1 MWVLGVLQKSF
12 PKKFIK
18 KYLCYRLFLMLLK
31 SFRLSGLQLYWRD
44 TPALV
49 FQNKPFVD
57 FLQNRCS
64 WIIHKTHRKALLCW
78 SYFFKNTFFYRT
90 SPVAAPE
97 SFSFPACNFII
108 KATTAKFFFSKF
120 SKIFKDIF
128 SFDRT
133 PQDDCFL
140 CLPVN
145 LSFSEYFF
153 YSAAPENCYFLYKLK
168 NFNHQ
173 MQ

>member
-1 MWVLGVLQKSF
+1 M
-12 PKKFIK
+12 
-18 KYLCYRLFLMLLK
+18 
-31 SFRLSGLQLYWRD
+31 
-44 TPALV
+44 
-49 FQNKPFVD
+49 
-57 FLQNRCS
+57 
-64 WIIHKTHRKALLCW
+64 
-78 SYFFKNTFFYRT
+78 
-90 SPVAAPE
+90 
-97 SFSFPACNFII
+97 
-108 KATTAKFFFSKF
+108 FFSEF

-145 LSFSEYFF
+145 LSFSENFF

-173 MQ
+173 IQ